1 MTIPYRVHDSEYSN
15 DIWKNHI
22 LTVLITLLKKKY
34 LLLYNKRVIAWIL
47 VNIVPRSVSYSGADP
62 GFQVRG
68 GAHLKKLRRA
78 EGGAKILGVFRVIKI
93 TILRQKIILF
103 PIAEGGAK
111 IFWGISCEKSE
122 SAPDI
127 ALARLRNMICC
138 SGQYSCNNP
147 IISYL
152 IFFIWD

>member
-47 VNIVPRSVSYSGADP
+47 VNIVPHSVSYSGADP

-68 GAHLKKLRRA
+68 GALKKIAPSGGRR
-78 EGGAKILGVFRVIKI
+78 ENFG
-93 TILRQKIILF
+93 
-103 PIAEGGAK
+103 
-111 IFWGISCEKSE
+111 GISCEKSRFYAKKSYYFQLRRE
-122 SAPDI
+122 
-127 ALARLRNMICC
+127 ARKYFGVFRGKNL
-138 SGQYSCNNP
+138 NP
-147 IISYL
+147 PL
-152 IFFIWD
+152 ILHSHACAIWYAARDNIHAITL